1 MATLPCGAPS
11 ANPLAQL
18 PPSVA
23 DYLRRLI
30 QRLNKAN
37 ERVHVA
43 RVGIGSYSAELAAAH
58 EAPAMAKCRIELVDF
73 RAIAGKNGFDADA
86 LIGAAALDYGMGEF
100 ASFRAI
106 VSTSRT
112 GGR

>member
-1 MATLPCGAPS
+1 MLTLPACSRS
-11 ANPLAQL
+11 AKLAQL

-30 QRLNKAN
+30 ARMNRSN
-37 ERVHVA
+37 ERVHA
-43 RVGIGSYSAELAAAH
+43 TMAGIGGYSAELAAAH
-58 EAPAMAKCRIELVDF
+58 EAPAMAKCRIELADF

-100 ASFRAI
+100 ASFRAM